1 MGASMFT
8 AVTGL
13 QAFQRKLDVIANN
26 ISNVNTTG
34 FRSGRA
40 LFQDLFSQTVQGAS
54 APSATSGG
62 TNPMQIGLGVQ
73 IGSIDTDFGQGSLVT
88 TGFISDLAIQGAG
101 LFVLSDGTAQT
112 FTRDGSFSLNPD
124 GFLIDPAS
132 GLFVQGFPTD
142 STGAIDTNVPAGNI
156 SIPVGGTAIVQE
168 TSLASLVGNL
178 SSDAVIG
185 KTTPDTLTDPG
196 VPGVLNRT
204 IRVFDSLGTERDVQ
218 LTFTKRAQVDDGGG
232 TLFNAWEVAATF
244 NGTDVTNVADTGVL
258 LFDGSGQLADV
269 GNVTGGGV
277 FTTLAGDIVSIPVG
291 LFTGAA
297 IPTAPL
303 DFGVDF
309 SFVTELADLS
319 DVTLSNQD
327 GFPRGVLESFAIGE
341 NGTIVGAFSNGLSQ
355 LLGQVALANF
365 SNVSGLERVG
375 GNSFRETPASGT
387 AQIGVAGSG
396 GRGQISGGALELSNV
411 DLATEFSNMIVTQRG
426 FQANA
431 RTITAADTL
440 LQETVNLV
448 R

>member
-1 MGASMFT
+1 MGAAMFT

-13 QAFQRKLDVIANN
+13 QAFQAKLDVIANN
-26 ISNVNTTG
+26 IANVNTTG

-40 LFQDLFSQTVQGAS
+40 LFQDLFSQTIQGAS
-54 APSATSGG
+54 APSAISGG
-62 TNPMQIGLGVQ
+62 TNPMQVGLGVRL
-73 IGSIDTDFGQGSLVT
+73 STVDTDFGQGSLVT
-88 TGFISDLAIQGAG
+88 TGFLSDLAIQGAG
-101 LFVLSDGTAQT
+101 LFVLSNGTAQT

-124 GFLIDPAS
+124 GLLIDPAT
-132 GLFVQGFPTD
+132 GLFVQGLGVD
-142 STGAIDTNVPAGNI
+142 GTGGIDTNVPVANI
-156 SIPVGGTAIVQE
+156 SIPVGGTSIVQE
-168 TSLASLVGNL
+168 TSLATLVGNL
-178 SSDAVIG
+178 SSDAIIG
-185 KTTPDTLTDPG
+185 KTTPDTINDPG
-196 VPGVLNRT
+196 VPGVLTRT
-204 IRVFDSLGTERDVQ
+204 IRVFDSLGTERDIQ
-218 LTFTKRAQVDDGGG
+218 LTFTKRIQVDDGSG

-244 NGTDVTNVADTGVL
+244 NGTDVTNVTDAGVL
-258 LFDGSGQLADV
+258 LFDGGGQLVNV

-277 FTTLAGDIVSIPVG
+277 FTASAGDIVSVPIA

-297 IPTAPL
+297 IPTTPL
-303 DFGVDF
+303 DFTIDF
-309 SFVTELADLS
+309 SLVTELADLS

-341 NGTIVGAFSNGLSQ
+341 NGTITGAFSNGLTQ

-375 GNSFRETPASGT
+375 SNMFRETPASGS
-387 AQIGVAGSG
+387 AQIGVSGSG
-396 GRGQISGGALELSNV
+396 GRGQVSGGVLELSNV
-411 DLATEFSNMIVTQRG
+411 DLATEFTNMIITQRG